1 MGIKLQSG
9 SGDLKN
15 NDIKSYI
22 LSLIQIPLWN
32 KYLKPRLIDLGLKTN
47 ITHTGWTK
55 RKGKMWQN
63 TFNFSNIQAHI
74 VAAKVL
80 PNNQLGSNSR
90 WLAQHVVHGS
100 GAHMAYVCIQ
110 Q

>member
-22 LSLIQIPLWN
+22 LSSIQIPLWN

-63 TFNFSNIQAHI
+63 TFNFSDIQAHLSQRRSCLI
-74 VAAKVL
+74 TNWVAIR
-80 PNNQLGSNSR
+80 GG
-90 WLAQHVVHGS
+90 QHS
-100 GAHMAYVCIQ
+100 M
-110 Q
+110 